1 MPVLI
6 FRSGSD
12 RTQWWLETFRERAPE
27 IEVRLWNEPGD
38 VSEVTHALVWDPE
51 PGILAKMPNLK
62 LIISLGAGVDH
73 LFRDPGV
80 PVQVPIA
87 RVVDVNLTARMTE
100 YIVLYVLRHH
110 RHVPIYEARQRE
122 ALWQSEPQPA
132 ASERTVGIMGLGT
145 LGRDAAE
152 KLVPL
157 GFRVTGWTR
166 TPREMD
172 GVESFHGE
180 EGLAPFL
187 ASAEILVNL
196 LPLTPRTEN
205 IVDAGLLAA
214 LPEGAFFINVGR
226 GPHVVDQ
233 DLIAALD
240 SGRLSGT
247 VLDVFRQE
255 PLPSDHPFWSHPKV
269 TLTPHVASMSDPR
282 TVIEQVIENVRRT
295 ERGEEPMNRVDP
307 DQQY

>member
-1 MPVLI
+1 
-6 FRSGSD
+6 
-12 RTQWWLETFRERAPE
+12 
-27 IEVRLWNEPGD
+27 
-38 VSEVTHALVWDPE
+38 
-51 PGILAKMPNLK
+51 
-62 LIISLGAGVDH
+62 
-73 LFRDPGV
+73 
-80 PVQVPIA
+80 
-87 RVVDVNLTARMTE
+87 
-100 YIVLYVLRHH
+100 
-110 RHVPIYEARQRE
+110 
-122 ALWQSEPQPA
+122 
-132 ASERTVGIMGLGT
+132 MGLGT